1 VSHQHRR
8 VGFGVVGLIL
18 FMAIGA
24 ASCGI
29 PTESVPSTIPASA
42 VPFDLLNPSS
52 PTTTIVTAPPVA
64 SVSEPIYLVAPTQHV
79 SPVFRNVAPPANLT
93 QVLGALLE
101 GPTSAESA
109 TGLQSFLTGK
119 PNDVVATEVN
129 RIATINFTTNPV
141 QVVGPNQILAI
152 SQVVFTAMAQPGITG
167 VIFEL
172 AGTPVEVPTAGGA
185 QVPGPVTDTNYAPQ
199 APLIPPVTQTTA
211 R

>member
-1 VSHQHRR
+1 MIQLRHR

-18 FMAIGA
+18 FTAIVT

-29 PTESVPSTIPASA
+29 PTEAVPSTIPTRA
-42 VPFDLLNPSS
+42 VPFDLLNPRS
-52 PTTTIVTAPPVA
+52 PTTTMVTAPPVA

-79 SPVFRNVAPPANLT
+79 SPVLRNVAPPANLT
-93 QVLGALLE
+93 QILGALLE

-129 RIATINFTTNPV
+129 GIATINFTTSPV

-167 VIFEL
+167 VIFEI
-172 AGTPVEVPTAGGA
+172 AGTSVEVPTAGGA
-185 QVPGPVTDTNYAPQ
+185 QVPGPVNDATYAPQ
-199 APLIPPVTQTTA
+199 APLVPPVTPTTA

>member
-1 VSHQHRR
+1 MIQLRHR
-8 VGFGVVGLIL
+8 VGFGVVGLIV

-29 PTESVPSTIPASA
+29 PTESVPSTIPTSA
-42 VPFDLLNPSS
+42 VPFDLLNPSP

-64 SVSEPIYLVAPTQHV
+64 SVSVPIYLVAPTQHV

-129 RIATINFTTNPV
+129 GIATINFTTSPV

-167 VIFEL
+167 VIFEI
-172 AGTPVEVPTAGGA
+172 AGTSVEVPTAGGA
-185 QVPGPVTDTNYAPQ
+185 QVPGPVNDATYAPQ
-199 APLIPPVTQTTA
+199 APLVPPVTPTTA